1 MRLPALRAIGSLWG
15 HESLRV
21 RLAWRL
27 SCLVLG
33 LAVVVGFFGGVGAAL
48 WTVFGFWV
56 AANVLFTVGIFVWG
70 LFHPRV
76 TLQAGPVLSAWA
88 LWIALIAALSLPG
101 AIETSLTESRG
112 MVFSTSF
119 LAFLAFTTFV
129 LVLLFAL
136 AAGLFGAAMGAFVYS
151 RDDDGGSGSRSG
163 VMVWWAAALLCLV
176 FGLLVS
182 GLLGAPAY
190 LFLLTG
196 VPLLTLGTLSLL
208 KHYQTT
214 PSHLLLQGVRN
225 LNHRL
230 VLRWERKNRRLRTD
244 LRGAFLGLLTGGLA
258 LIILATN
265 LFVPIQTWWMLWL
278 IQFRNAPIVSN
289 QQELSLKQFAE
300 MEKSARKQIVLL
312 RMDHSTRREILMTGS
327 EASIQAETIRR
338 LKNWGVKWI
347 VLPLP
352 ALTVREA
359 SSMNNRFDPTIDRQ
373 DILRTWRDMPLLEK
387 AVREAGNVILSV
399 DRNLFLEGIESEPP
413 EEAGERRTKTIK
425 ALSKAARATGSAGFS
440 AYLSPRLPCIRL
452 PEPGKQ
458 ARLPVPL
465 LLTMDQGSGQAPV
478 SRNALQQDGDRLPQI
493 RRGLV
498 LIDFYGTRA
507 GQAFAE
513 VPYLAVRKNELVY
526 AGRSAARPLNH
537 RGGLTFQFGNIP
549 GMMEIKVPPDVVMGD
564 SEWVPPSQ
572 FFKEKIV
579 FLDSP
584 GMRMQETPIGA
595 MSESE
600 LLAQATATL
609 MDRSALRQP
618 AWGFMALV
626 VLLLTMLTGILCQRK
641 TPLIALWRALLLT
654 FVVLTGTVACFLLIR
669 LWVDPTLPLLGIA
682 GTTILVTQLTF
693 SLEQSERARN
703 RALLQRFVAPEIVE
717 ELLDEPPEKLGLGGR
732 RQPVCVMFADIRN
745 FTHFAEQS
753 TSEQVIET
761 VNLYLS
767 AMTDALN
774 KHGGLLDK
782 YLGDGLMAL
791 FRLETGQEEAIKRAV
806 QAAIAMQ
813 DAVRQ
818 VSMRLQQQSKPS
830 LQIGIALH
838 AGEAIVGLV
847 GNPNQFNY
855 TALGETVIL
864 CQRLQSLAG
873 GGEIILSETVY
884 RAVSGGVQAEA
895 CEPVSLKG
903 LSTPVRYYRIQGGEL
918 GIGGRE

>member
-1 MRLPALRAIGSLWG
+1 MRLPALRARDGLRR
-15 HESLRV
+15 HESRRV
-21 RLAWRL
+21 RLMWWFT
-27 SCLVLG
+27 CFVLG
-33 LAVVVGFFGGVGAAL
+33 LAVIVGIFSGVEAAL
-48 WTVFGFWV
+48 WTMTGFWI
-56 AANVLFTVGIFVWG
+56 AANMLFAGGIFIWG
-70 LFHPRV
+70 LFHPRA
-76 TLQAGPVLSAWA
+76 TLQAGTVLSAWA

-101 AIETSLTESRG
+101 AIETSLTETRG
-112 MVFSTSF
+112 IVFSTSF
-119 LAFLAFTTFV
+119 LALSAFTTF
-129 LVLLFAL
+129 LLMLLFAL
-136 AAGLFGAAMGAFVYS
+136 IAGWLGAAIGAFVYS
-151 RDDDGGSGSRSG
+151 RDDDDRTGSRSG
-163 VMVWWAAALLCLV
+163 VTVWWVVALLSIVL
-176 FGLLVS
+176 GLLSRVFS
-182 GLLGAPAY
+182 SDPVY
-190 LFLLTG
+190 VFMLTG

-208 KHYQTT
+208 KHHQTT
-214 PSHLLLQGVRN
+214 PSQLLLQVVHS

-230 VLRWERKNRRLRTD
+230 VLRRERKNRWIRTD
-244 LRGAFLGLLTGGLA
+244 LRGAFLGLLAGGLA

-278 IQFRNAPIVSN
+278 IQFRNAPIVSS

-300 MEKSARKQIVLL
+300 IEKTAREQIVLL
-312 RMDHSTRREILMTGS
+312 RIDHSTRREILTTGS
-327 EASIQAETIRR
+327 ETAIQADIISR
-338 LKNWGVKWI
+338 LKSYGVKWI

-352 ALTVREA
+352 TVTESEA
-359 SSMNNRFDPTIDRQ
+359 SPMNNRFDPAVDRQ
-373 DILRTWRDMPLLEK
+373 DILRSQRDMPLLEK
-387 AVREAGNVILSV
+387 AIKEAGSVILSV
-399 DRNLFLEGIESEPP
+399 DSDLFVEGVEEEQPK
-413 EEAGERRTKTIK
+413 EAGERRTKAIET
-425 ALSKAARATGSAGFS
+425 LGKAAHAIGSSDLS

-452 PEPGKQ
+452 PEPGRQ
-458 ARLPVPL
+458 AQLPVPL
-465 LLTMDQGSGQAPV
+465 LLTMNQGNEQIPAS
-478 SRNALQQDGDRLPQI
+478 QDVLRQDWNRLPQI

-513 VPYLAVRKNELVY
+513 VPYFVVRKKEPLY
-526 AGRSAARPLNH
+526 AGSSAASPANDQS
-537 RGGLTFQFGNIP
+537 GFKIQFGNVP
-549 GMMEIKVPPDVVMGD
+549 GMMEVQ
-564 SEWVPPSQ
+564 VPPSAMTGDSGWVSPGK
-572 FFKEKIV
+572 FFKGKLV

-584 GMRMQETPIGA
+584 SMQTMETPIGP
-595 MSESE
+595 MPESE

-618 AWGFMALV
+618 SWWFMAPV
-626 VLLLTMLTGILCQRK
+626 VLLLAMLTGALCQRR
-641 TPLIALWRALLLT
+641 TPLSALWRALILT
-654 FVVLTGTVACFLLIR
+654 FVVLVGTVACFLLVR
-669 LWVDPTLPLLGIA
+669 LWVDPTLSLLGIA

-703 RALLQRFVAPEIVE
+703 RSLLQRFVAPEIVE

-791 FRLETGQEEAIKRAV
+791 FRLETEQEEALKRAV

-813 DAVRQ
+813 DAAEQ
-818 VSMRLQQQSKPS
+818 VSMRLQQQSKPT

-884 RAVSGGVQAEA
+884 QAVSASVQAEA
-895 CEPVSLKG
+895 CEPVQLKG
-903 LSTPVRYYRIQGGEL
+903 LSAPVKYYRVKSREL
-918 GIGGRE
+918 GRRG

>member
-1 MRLPALRAIGSLWG
+1 MRLPALGTFRGLVSHPNRW
-15 HESLRV
+15 V
-21 RLAWRL
+21 RWAGRL
-27 SCLVLG
+27 TFVALGIVLLVG
-33 LAVVVGFFGGVGAAL
+33 IFSGAKAAL
-48 WTVFGFWV
+48 WTITGFWI
-56 AANVLFTVGIFVWG
+56 AANALFAGGIFIWG
-70 LFHPRV
+70 LFHPRA
-76 TLQAGPVLSAWA
+76 TLQAGSVLSTWA
-88 LWIALIAALSLPG
+88 LWIALLAALSLPG
-101 AIETSLTESRG
+101 SIETSLTETRG
-112 MVFSTSF
+112 FVFSTSF
-119 LAFLAFTTFV
+119 LALSAFTTFF

-136 AAGLFGAAMGAFVYS
+136 AAGWLGASMGAFIHS
-151 RDDDGGSGSRSG
+151 PDDDGASGSRSG
-163 VMVWWAAALLCLV
+163 VAALWIAVLLSI
-176 FGLLVS
+176 GLSLLIHQLS
-182 GLLGAPAY
+182 GVQVY
-190 LFLLTG
+190 TFLISG
-196 VPLLTLGTLSLL
+196 VPLAAVTILLLL
-208 KHYQTT
+208 KRYQTT
-214 PSHLLLQGVRN
+214 PSHLLLQVVRR

-230 VLRWERKNRRLRTD
+230 LLRWQIKNREVRTD
-244 LRGAFLGLLTGGLA
+244 FRGAFLGLMAGGLA
-258 LIILATN
+258 LVIVATN
-265 LFVPIQTWWMLWL
+265 LFVPLQTWWMLWF
-278 IQFRNAPIVSN
+278 IQFRNAPMVSN
-289 QQELSLKQFAE
+289 QQEMSLKQFAG
-300 MEKSARKQIVLL
+300 MKTTAREQIVLL
-312 RMDHSTRREILMTGS
+312 RIDPSTRREMLMTGS
-327 EASIQAETIRR
+327 ETAIQAEVIRH
-338 LKNWGVKWI
+338 LKSWDVKWI

-352 ALTVREA
+352 TVTESEA
-359 SSMNNRFDPTIDRQ
+359 SPMNNRFDPAVDRQ
-373 DILRTWRDMPLLEK
+373 DILRSQRDMPLLEK
-387 AVREAGNVILSV
+387 AIKEAGNVILSV
-399 DRNLFLEGIESEPP
+399 DSDLFVEGVDEEQPK
-413 EEAGERRTKTIK
+413 EAGDRRTKTIET
-425 ALSKAARATGSAGFS
+425 LSKVAYATGSATFS

-452 PEPGKQ
+452 PEPDRQ
-458 ARLPVPL
+458 TQLPIPL
-465 LLTMDQGSGQAPV
+465 LLTMNQGNEQIPAPESV
-478 SRNALQQDGDRLPQI
+478 LRQDWNRLPQI

-513 VPYLAVRKNELVY
+513 VPYTAVRNQEPLY
-526 AGRSAARPLNH
+526 AGKQDEAPKGVETGFKL
-537 RGGLTFQFGNIP
+537 QFGNIP
-549 GMMEIKVPPDVVMGD
+549 GMMEVQVPPSAITGD
-564 SEWVPPSQ
+564 SGWVPPSE
-572 FFKEKIV
+572 FFKDKLV

-584 GMRMQETPIGA
+584 GMLTQETPIGS

-609 MDRSALRQP
+609 MDRSAVSQP
-618 AWGFMALV
+618 AWWTTAP
-626 VLLLTMLTGILCQRK
+626 VLLALTMLTGAVCQRK
-641 TPLIALWRALLLT
+641 TPVAALWRALLLI
-654 FVVLTGTVACFLLIR
+654 FVILIGTVASFVMLR
-669 LWVDPTLPLLGIA
+669 LWVDPTLSLLGIA

-791 FRLETGQEEAIKRAV
+791 FRLETEQEEALKRAV

-813 DAVRQ
+813 DAAEQ
-818 VSMRLQQQSKPS
+818 VSMRLQQQSKPT

-838 AGEAIVGLV
+838 AGEAVVGLV

-895 CEPVSLKG
+895 CEPVQLKG
-903 LSTPVRYYRIQGGEL
+903 LSAPVSYYRIKSRALERL
-918 GIGGRE
+918 S